1 MPELVFKVTTSPLP
15 PAKPLVSI
23 LTPTWNR
30 AAYLERVWDGLN
42 KQTYR
47 NIEWIVANDG
57 STDETV
63 TVMQD
68 LASRSNFSI
77 LLINADV
84 RVGKARMDNEAI
96 GQARGEFILWSD
108 SDDYL
113 LPCAIERL
121 VEGWN
126 SIPVGDVSDFVG
138 VTALCRTEDGLILS
152 PLSTH
157 EPFDTTWNDLAE
169 MEGVSGDM
177 MNLTRANELKACP
190 FPEVDLVVPEGVTW
204 TTLGNKKIRVQ
215 PDVVMVKEY
224 RAPNAIS
231 FSGKQEYCRGRAYA
245 MATSERNL
253 RKYPRSLKTRL
264 WRLMTFIRCSV
275 HGEIGPKDQMRLW
288 GKNTSLILWAV
299 LWSPAWLLAL
309 KDRLQGKVRRT
320 HREFDAAKEVVTITA
335 QRMGRVGSEVTN
347 DAGKPN
353 SITITT

>member
-1 MPELVFKVTTSPLP
+1 MPSLNK
-15 PAKPLVSI
+15 KPLVSV

-30 AAYLERVWDGLN
+30 SGYLERVWIGLSQ
-42 KQTYR
+42 QTYR
-47 NIEWIVANDG
+47 NFEWVVSNDG
-57 STDETV
+57 STDDTESV
-63 TVMQD
+63 IRA
-68 LASRSNFSI
+68 LAGRSEFPVI
-77 LLINADV
+77 LINASV
-84 RVGKARMDNEAI
+84 HIGKARMDNEAV
-96 GQARGEFILWSD
+96 ARAQGDFILWND

-126 SIPVGDVSDFVG
+126 SIPVGDVGDFVG

-169 MEGVSGDM
+169 KEGVSGDM

-204 TTLGNKKIRVQ
+204 TTLGNRKIRVQ
-215 PDVVMVKEY
+215 PDVVKVVEY

-288 GKNTSLILWAV
+288 GENTPLFLWAL

-320 HREFDAAKEVVTITA
+320 HREFEAANKVVTITA
-335 QRMGRVGSEVTN
+335 QRLGHAGSEVPN
-347 DAGKPN
+347 GSGKPKY
-353 SITITT
+353 ITKTA

>member
-1 MPELVFKVTTSPLP
+1 MLNGTDAPI
-15 PAKPLVSI
+15 VSV

-30 AAYLERVWDGLN
+30 SAYLERVWNGLRS
-42 KQTYR
+42 QTYK

-57 STDETV
+57 STDDTESV
-63 TVMQD
+63 VRA
-68 LASRSNFSI
+68 LAEHSDFPVI
-77 LLINADV
+77 LINASV
-84 RVGKARMDNEAI
+84 HIGKARMDNEAV
-96 GQARGEFILWSD
+96 ARAQGDFILWND

-121 VEGWN
+121 VESWN
-126 SIPVGDVSDFVG
+126 SIPVGDMPEFVG
-138 VTALCRTEDGLILS
+138 VTALCRTEDGSILS
-152 PLSTH
+152 PLSALGS
-157 EPFDTTWNDLAE
+157 FDTTWNDLAE
-169 MEGVSGDM
+169 KEGVTGDM

-253 RKYPRSLKTRL
+253 RKYPRSSKTRL

-275 HGEIGPKDQMRLW
+275 HGEIRPKDQVRLW
-288 GKNTSLILWAV
+288 GENTPLIFWALLWP
-299 LWSPAWLLAL
+299 PAWLLAL

-320 HREFDAAKEVVTITA
+320 HREFEAAKEVVTITA
-335 QRMGRVGSEVTN
+335 QRLGRVGSEVTN
-347 DAGKPN
+347 DAAKPK
-353 SITITT
+353 SIIITA